1 MCELIG
7 HILGLSVYIEVV
19 VDVTGGALLCPN
31 TAYNYN
37 LLTISS
43 PVCLGYVLWLISSE
57 YFPEEIFVVLD

>member
-1 MCELIG
+1 M
-7 HILGLSVYIEVV
+7 YIEVV
-19 VDVTGGALLCPN
+19 VAVTGGALLCPN